1 MRWSYSG
8 EAGLF
13 GIQDRRCDG
22 EFCAI
27 TFLIFGSRRHAPV
40 RRDLVLI
47 HALGRPP
54 CEGQI
59 VPEQQAYDLPK
70 GSNLLE
76 CTLLL
81 LLIYDLAVARIRSQ
95 SGFFTI
101 RCRSGGRIDEDVE

>member
-27 TFLIFGSRRHAPV
+27 AFLIFASRRHAPV
-40 RRDLVLI
+40 RQDLVLI

-54 CEGQI
+54 CERQI

-76 CTLLL
+76 MP
-81 LLIYDLAVARIRSQ
+81 I
-95 SGFFTI
+95 FFF
-101 RCRSGGRIDEDVE
+101 C